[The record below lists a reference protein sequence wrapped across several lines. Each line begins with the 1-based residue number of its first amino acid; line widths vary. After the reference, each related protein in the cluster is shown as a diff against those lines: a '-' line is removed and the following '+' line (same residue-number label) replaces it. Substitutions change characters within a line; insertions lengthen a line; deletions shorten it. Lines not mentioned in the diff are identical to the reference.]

1 MLEAEVIGMR
11 LKRISGA
18 LCMLVAAVLFSGCG
32 DQGWVRVSPDGQYA
46 TIVRQP
52 PDAPADSADLEL
64 ALYHI
69 DRRQTTPIVRFS
81 LDENSPHAGWIWN
94 CQWTPDSRAICFTW
108 LHATDSPETETTLSE
123 NGENSPTETA
133 QTSNAKYS
141 LMLYEVASGRLV
153 KLPIAVDAPRWSAD
167 GKHLMGLSADEEQ
180 PSIHIYRTDTWVC
193 TQQIRIPT
201 EYYDKVVAW
210 DWAHWLRSDPPMAV
224 VHLGTVD
231 SQISGDL
238 FRVEWVVSPPARLG
252 NLYLLRGTQLIPL
265 TTTGDVQAFWVD
277 KSGVVMRWARVE
289 HGKFLAV
296 FERPLQ
302 GGAPRRLAL
311 IPNDTLPA
319 NARVDQTYYR
329 FSPDGQRL
337 AWYTDEGFYVL
348 DIATGVV
355 HTLNAYTPKVVKQ
368 GALQEMGL
376 ASPVGFDWRDGETLV
391 IQRDTG
397 QLELHSVRVVE
408 SL

>member
-1 MLEAEVIGMR
+1 MLHSEVIGMR
-11 LKRISGA
+11 LKRMSGA

-32 DQGWVRVSPDGQYA
+32 DQGWVRVSPDGQYV

-64 ALYHI
+64 ALHHI

-180 PSIHIYRTDTWVC
+180 PSIHIYRTDTWVR
-193 TQQIRIPT
+193 TQRIPIPKD
-201 EYYDKVVAW
+201 YYDKVVVW
-210 DWAHWLRSDPPMAV
+210 DWAYWVQSDPPMAV
-224 VHLGTVD
+224 VQLGA
-231 SQISGDL
+231 
-238 FRVEWVVSPPARLG
+238 VSSLRSAQWDGWIFSPQVRCG
-252 NLYLLRGTQLIPL
+252 NLYLLRGAQLVPL

-277 KSGVVMRWARVE
+277 RSGVVMRWVRVE

-311 IPNDTLPA
+311 IPNDTLSA
-319 NARVDQTYYR
+319 NARPDETYYR

-337 AWYTDEGFYVL
+337 AWYIDEGFYVL

-368 GALQEMGL
+368 GALQKMGL
-376 ASPVGFDWRDGETLV
+376 ASPFGFDWRDAETLV

-397 QLELHSVRVVE
+397 QLELHSVRV
-408 SL
+408 LNPL

>member
-11 LKRISGA
+11 LKRMSGA

-32 DQGWVRVSPDGQYA
+32 DQGWVRTSPDGQYV
-46 TIVRQP
+46 TIVRKP
-52 PDAPADSADLEL
+52 PDAPADSYDAEL

-81 LDENSPHAGWIWN
+81 LDEGSPHAGWVNN
-94 CQWTPDSRAICFTW
+94 CQWTPDSRAVCFSW
-108 LHATDSPETETTLSE
+108 LRAEAPTDTQATPSE
-123 NGENSPTETA
+123 NGDATPADTA
-133 QTSNAKYS
+133 QTSDAKYS
-141 LMLYEVASGRLV
+141 LMLYEIASGRLTE
-153 KLPIAVDAPRWSAD
+153 LPISVQSPRWSAD
-167 GKHLMGLSADEEQ
+167 GKYLMGLGGDEEQ
-180 PSIHIYRTDTWVC
+180 PSILIYRTDTWVC

-238 FRVEWVVSPPARLG
+238 LWWVLSPPARRG

-311 IPNDTLPA
+311 IPNDTLSA
-319 NARVDQTYYR
+319 NARPDETYYR

-337 AWYTDEGFYVL
+337 AWYTDEDFQVL

-368 GALQEMGL
+368 GALQKMGL
-376 ASPVGFDWRDGETLV
+376 ASPFGFDWRDAETLV

>member
-1 MLEAEVIGMR
+1 
-11 LKRISGA
+11 
-18 LCMLVAAVLFSGCG
+18 MLVAAVLFSGCG
-32 DQGWVRVSPDGQYA
+32 DQGWVRVSPDGQYV
-46 TIVRQP
+46 TIVRKP
-52 PDAPADSADLEL
+52 PDAPADSYDAEL

-81 LDENSPHAGWIWN
+81 LDEGSPHAGWVNN
-94 CQWTPDSRAICFTW
+94 CQWTPDSRAVCFSW
-108 LHATDSPETETTLSE
+108 LRAEAPTDTQATPSE
-123 NGENSPTETA
+123 NGDATPADTA
-133 QTSNAKYS
+133 QTSDSKYS
-141 LMLYEVASGRLV
+141 LMLYEVASGRLME
-153 KLPIAVDAPRWSAD
+153 LTIAVEAPRWSAD
-167 GKHLMGLSADEEQ
+167 GRYLIGIGEEDTL
-180 PSIHIYRTDTWVC
+180 HIYRTDSWVC
-193 TQQIRIPT
+193 AQRLPIP
-201 EYYDKVVAW
+201 EDYYDNAVTW
-210 DWAHWLRSDPPMAV
+210 DWAHWLQSDPPRV
-224 VHLGTVD
+224 VIHLGAAEFLDTKSWRGPQV
-231 SQISGDL
+231 
-238 FRVEWVVSPPARLG
+238 RRG

-277 KSGVVMRWARVE
+277 KSCVVMRWARVE

-368 GALQEMGL
+368 GALQKMGL
-376 ASPVGFDWRDGETLV
+376 ASPFGFDWRDAETLI
-391 IQRDTG
+391 IQRDAG
-397 QLELHSVRVVE
+397 QLELHSVRA
-408 SL
+408 L

>member
-11 LKRISGA
+11 LKRMSIA

-32 DQGWVRVSPDGQYA
+32 DQGWVRTSPDGQYV
-46 TIVRQP
+46 TIVRKP
-52 PDAPADSADLEL
+52 PDAPADSYDTEL

-81 LDENSPHAGWIWN
+81 LDEGSPHAGWVNN
-94 CQWTPDSRAICFTW
+94 CQWTPDSRAVCFSW
-108 LHATDSPETETTLSE
+108 LRAEAPTDTQATPSE
-123 NGENSPTETA
+123 NGDATPADTA
-133 QTSNAKYS
+133 QTSDSKYS
-141 LMLYEVASGRLV
+141 LMLYEIASGRLTE
-153 KLPIAVDAPRWSAD
+153 LPISVQAPRWSAD
-167 GKHLMGLSADEEQ
+167 GKYLMGLSDDEEP

-193 TQQIRIPT
+193 TQQIRIPK
-201 EYYDKVVAW
+201 EYYDKVVVW

-224 VHLGTVD
+224 VHLGDNGFTGGGLVW
-231 SQISGDL
+231 SSEE
-238 FRVEWVVSPPARLG
+238 RRG

-311 IPNDTLPA
+311 IPNNTLSA

-355 HTLNAYTPKVVKQ
+355 HTLNAYAPKVVKQ

-376 ASPVGFDWRDGETLV
+376 ASPVGFDWRDAETLV

-397 QLELHSVRVVE
+397 QLELHSVRA
-408 SL
+408 L

>member
-11 LKRISGA
+11 LKRMSGA

-32 DQGWVRVSPDGQYA
+32 DQGWVHVSPDGQYV

-81 LDENSPHAGWIWN
+81 LDEGSPHAGWVNN
-94 CQWTPDSRAICFTW
+94 CQWTPDSRAVCFSW
-108 LHATDSPETETTLSE
+108 LRAEAPTDTQATPSE
-123 NGENSPTETA
+123 NGDATPADTA
-133 QTSNAKYS
+133 QTSDAKYS
-141 LMLYEVASGRLV
+141 LMLYEVASGRLTE
-153 KLPIAVDAPRWSAD
+153 LPISVQSPRWSAD
-167 GKHLMGLSADEEQ
+167 GKYLMGLGGDEEQ
-180 PSIHIYRTDTWVC
+180 PSILIYRTDTWVC
-193 TQQIRIPT
+193 TQQIRIPK

-238 FRVEWVVSPPARLG
+238 LWWVVSPPARLG

-277 KSGVVMRWARVE
+277 RSGVVTRWVRVE

-311 IPNDTLPA
+311 IPNETLPA
-319 NARVDQTYYR
+319 NAEHNETYYR

-368 GALQEMGL
+368 GALQKMGL
-376 ASPVGFDWRDGETLV
+376 ASLLGFDWRDAETLV

-397 QLELHSVRVVE
+397 QLELYSVRV
-408 SL
+408 LNPL

>member
-1 MLEAEVIGMR
+1 MR
-11 LKRISGA
+11 VKRMSVV

-52 PDAPADSADLEL
+52 PDAPADSADPEL

-69 DRRQTTPIVRFS
+69 DRRETTPIVRF
-81 LDENSPHAGWIWN
+81 LDKNSPYAGWVYN
-94 CQWTPDSRAICFTW
+94 CQWTPDSRAVCFTR
-108 LHATDSPETETTLSE
+108 LHPEESPEAEATPSE
-123 NGENSPTETA
+123 NGENSPAETA
-133 QTSNAKYS
+133 QTSNPKYS
-141 LMLYEVASGRLV
+141 LVLYEVASGRLME
-153 KLPIAVDAPRWSAD
+153 LPIAVEAPRWSAD
-167 GKHLMGLSADEEQ
+167 GKYLMGLGGDEEQ
-180 PSIHIYRTDTWVC
+180 PSILIYRTDTWVC

-238 FRVEWVVSPPARLG
+238 LWWVLSPPARLG

-277 KSGVVMRWARVE
+277 KSGVVMRWARVK

-368 GALQEMGL
+368 GALQKMGL
-376 ASPVGFDWRDGETLV
+376 ASPFGFDWRDAETLI
-391 IQRDTG
+391 IQRDG
-397 QLELHSVRVVE
+397 QLELHTVGR
-408 SL
+408 LLR

>member
-1 MLEAEVIGMR
+1 VCFTRLHPEESPEAE
-11 LKRISGA
+11 
-18 LCMLVAAVLFSGCG
+18 
-32 DQGWVRVSPDGQYA
+32 A
-46 TIVRQP
+46 TP
-52 PDAPADSADLEL
+52 
-64 ALYHI
+64 
-69 DRRQTTPIVRFS
+69 
-81 LDENSPHAGWIWN
+81 
-94 CQWTPDSRAICFTW
+94 
-108 LHATDSPETETTLSE
+108 SE
-123 NGENSPTETA
+123 NGENSPAETA
-133 QTSNAKYS
+133 QTSNPKYS
-141 LMLYEVASGRLV
+141 LVLYEVASGRLME
-153 KLPIAVDAPRWSAD
+153 LPIAVEAPRWSAD
-167 GKHLMGLSADEEQ
+167 GKSLMGLGGDEEQ
-180 PSIHIYRTDTWVC
+180 PSILIYRTDTWVC

-238 FRVEWVVSPPARLG
+238 LWWVLSPPARLG

-277 KSGVVMRWARVE
+277 KSGVVMRWARVK

-368 GALQEMGL
+368 GALQKMGL
-376 ASPVGFDWRDGETLV
+376 ASPFGFDWRDAETLV
-391 IQRDTG
+391 IQRG
-397 QLELHSVRVVE
+397 EQLELHTVGR
-408 SL
+408 LLR

>member
-11 LKRISGA
+11 LKRMSGA

-32 DQGWVRVSPDGQYA
+32 DQGWVRVSPDGQYV

-69 DRRQTTPIVRFS
+69 DRRETTPIVRF
-81 LDENSPHAGWIWN
+81 LDKNSPYAGWVYN
-94 CQWTPDSRAICFTW
+94 CQWTPDSRAVCFTR
-108 LHATDSPETETTLSE
+108 LHPEESPEAEATPSE
-123 NGENSPTETA
+123 NGENSTAETA
-133 QTSNAKYS
+133 QTSNPKYS
-141 LMLYEVASGRLV
+141 LVLYEVASGRLME
-153 KLPIAVDAPRWSAD
+153 LPIAVEAPRWSAD
-167 GKHLMGLSADEEQ
+167 GRYLIGIGEEDTL
-180 PSIHIYRTDTWVC
+180 HIYRTDSWVC
-193 TQQIRIPT
+193 AQQLPIPKD
-201 EYYDKVVAW
+201 YYDDAVIW
-210 DWAHWLRSDPPMAV
+210 DWAHWLQSDPPRV
-224 VHLGTVD
+224 VIHLGAAESLDTKSWWGPQV
-231 SQISGDL
+231 
-238 FRVEWVVSPPARLG
+238 RRG
-252 NLYLLRGTQLIPL
+252 NLYLLRGAQLIPL

-277 KSGVVMRWARVE
+277 KSGVVVRWARVE
-289 HGKFLAV
+289 HEKFLAV

-311 IPNDTLPA
+311 IPNETLSA

-368 GALQEMGL
+368 GALQKMGL
-376 ASPVGFDWRDGETLV
+376 ASLFGFDWRDAETLV

-397 QLELHSVRVVE
+397 QLELHSVRV
-408 SL
+408 LNPL

>member
-1 MLEAEVIGMR
+1 MR
-11 LKRISGA
+11 LKRMSGA

-32 DQGWVRVSPDGQYA
+32 DQGWVRVSPDGQYV

-64 ALYHI
+64 ALHHI

-81 LDENSPHAGWIWN
+81 LDENSPHAGWVYN
-94 CQWTPDSRAICFTW
+94 CQWTPDSRAVCFTW
-108 LHATDSPETETTLSE
+108 IQAKGSPETETTPSE
-123 NGENSPTETA
+123 SGDATPAETD
-133 QTSNAKYS
+133 QTSDSKLG
-141 LMLYEVASGRLV
+141 LMLYEIATGRLTE
-153 KLPIAVDAPRWSAD
+153 LPIAVQAPRWSAD
-167 GKHLMGLSADEEQ
+167 GKYLMGLSDDEEP

-193 TQQIRIPT
+193 TQQIRIPR
-201 EYYDKVVAW
+201 EYYDKVVVW
-210 DWAHWLRSDPPMAV
+210 DWAHWVRSEPPRVVICLGATPSSVNMRGSSLEIDPAK
-224 VHLGTVD
+224 
-231 SQISGDL
+231 
-238 FRVEWVVSPPARLG
+238 RCG
-252 NLYLLRGTQLIPL
+252 NLYLLQGDQLIPL
-265 TTTGDVQAFWVD
+265 TTSGDVQAFWVD

-289 HGKFLAV
+289 HEKFLAV

-311 IPNDTLPA
+311 IPNETLPA

-355 HTLNAYTPKVVKQ
+355 HTLNAYAPKVVKQ
-368 GALQEMGL
+368 GALQKMGL
-376 ASPVGFDWRDGETLV
+376 ASPVGFDWRDAETLV

-397 QLELHSVRVVE
+397 QLELHSVRVLE
-408 SL
+408 P

>member
-11 LKRISGA
+11 LKRMSGA

-32 DQGWVRVSPDGQYA
+32 DQGWVRVSPDGQYV
-46 TIVRQP
+46 TIVRKP

-69 DRRQTTPIVRFS
+69 DHRETTPIVRF
-81 LDENSPHAGWIWN
+81 LDKNSPYAGWVYN
-94 CQWTPDSRAICFTW
+94 CQWTPDSRAVCFTR
-108 LHATDSPETETTLSE
+108 LHPEESPEAEATPSE
-123 NGENSPTETA
+123 NGENSPAETA
-133 QTSNAKYS
+133 QTSNPKYS
-141 LMLYEVASGRLV
+141 LVLYEVASGRLME
-153 KLPIAVDAPRWSAD
+153 LPIAVEAPRWSAD
-167 GKHLMGLSADEEQ
+167 GKYLMGLGGDEEQ
-180 PSIHIYRTDTWVC
+180 PSILIYRTDTWVC

-224 VHLGTVD
+224 VHLGDNGFTGGGLVW
-231 SQISGDL
+231 SSEE
-238 FRVEWVVSPPARLG
+238 RRG

-289 HGKFLAV
+289 HEKFLAV

-311 IPNDTLPA
+311 IPNETLPA

-355 HTLNAYTPKVVKQ
+355 HMLNAYTPKVVKQ
-368 GALQEMGL
+368 GALQKMGL
-376 ASPVGFDWRDGETLV
+376 ASPFGFDWRDAETLV
-391 IQRDTG
+391 IQRDAG
-397 QLELHSVRVVE
+397 QLELHSVRA
-408 SL
+408 L

>member
-1 MLEAEVIGMR
+1 MLESEVIGMR
-11 LKRISGA
+11 LKRMSGA

-32 DQGWVRVSPDGQYA
+32 DQGWVRVSPDGQYV

-52 PDAPADSADLEL
+52 PDAPADSYDAEL

-81 LDENSPHAGWIWN
+81 LDEGSPHAGWVNN

-108 LHATDSPETETTLSE
+108 LHATDSPETETTPSE
-123 NGENSPTETA
+123 NGDATPADTA
-133 QTSNAKYS
+133 QTSDSKYS
-141 LMLYEVASGRLV
+141 LMLYEIASGRLTE
-153 KLPIAVDAPRWSAD
+153 LPISVQSPRWSAD
-167 GKHLMGLSADEEQ
+167 GKYLMGLSDDEEP

-193 TQQIRIPT
+193 TQQIRIPK

-210 DWAHWLRSDPPMAV
+210 DWAHWVRSEPPRVVICLGATPSSVNMRGSSLEIDPAK
-224 VHLGTVD
+224 
-231 SQISGDL
+231 
-238 FRVEWVVSPPARLG
+238 RCG
-252 NLYLLRGTQLIPL
+252 NLYLLQGDQLIPL

-277 KSGVVMRWARVE
+277 RSGVVMRWARVE
-289 HGKFLAV
+289 HEKFLAV

-319 NARVDQTYYR
+319 NARVEQTYYR

-348 DIATGVV
+348 DIATGVI

-368 GALQEMGL
+368 GALQQMGL
-376 ASPVGFDWRDGETLV
+376 ASPFGFDWRDAETLV

-397 QLELHSVRVVE
+397 QLELHSVRVLE
-408 SL
+408 P

>member
-1 MLEAEVIGMR
+1 MR
-11 LKRISGA
+11 VKRMSVV

-32 DQGWVRVSPDGQYA
+32 DQGWVRVSPDGQYV
-46 TIVRQP
+46 TVVRQP
-52 PDAPADSADLEL
+52 PDAPADSADPEL

-69 DRRQTTPIVRFS
+69 DRRETTPIVRF
-81 LDENSPHAGWIWN
+81 LDKNSPYAGWVYN
-94 CQWTPDSRAICFTW
+94 CQWTPDSRAVCFTR
-108 LHATDSPETETTLSE
+108 LHPEESPEAEATPSE
-123 NGENSPTETA
+123 NGDATPADAA
-133 QTSNAKYS
+133 QTSDAKYS
-141 LMLYEVASGRLV
+141 LMLYEVASGRLTE
-153 KLPIAVDAPRWSAD
+153 LPISVQAPRWSAD
-167 GKHLMGLSADEEQ
+167 GKSLMGLGGDEEQ
-180 PSIHIYRTDTWVC
+180 PSILIYRTDTWVC

-238 FRVEWVVSPPARLG
+238 LWWVLSPPARLG

-277 KSGVVMRWARVE
+277 KSGVVMRWARVK

-368 GALQEMGL
+368 GALQKMGL
-376 ASPVGFDWRDGETLV
+376 ASPFGFDWRDAETLV
-391 IQRDTG
+391 IQRG
-397 QLELHSVRVVE
+397 EQLELHTVGR
-408 SL
+408 LLR

>member
-11 LKRISGA
+11 LKRMSIA

-32 DQGWVRVSPDGQYA
+32 DQGWVRVSPDGQYV
-46 TIVRQP
+46 TIVRKP
-52 PDAPADSADLEL
+52 TDAPADSADLEL

-69 DRRQTTPIVRFS
+69 DRRETTPIVRFS
-81 LDENSPHAGWIWN
+81 LDENSPHAGWVNN
-94 CQWTPDSRAICFTW
+94 CQWTPDSRAVCFSW
-108 LHATDSPETETTLSE
+108 LRAEAPTDTQATPSE
-123 NGENSPTETA
+123 NGDATPADTA
-133 QTSNAKYS
+133 QTSDSKYS
-141 LMLYEVASGRLV
+141 LMLYEVASGRLTE
-153 KLPIAVDAPRWSAD
+153 LPISVHAPRWSAD
-167 GKHLMGLSADEEQ
+167 GKYLMGLGGDEEQ
-180 PSIHIYRTDTWVC
+180 PSILIYRTDTWVC
-193 TQQIRIPT
+193 TQQIRIPK

-238 FRVEWVVSPPARLG
+238 LWWVVSPPARLG

-277 KSGVVMRWARVE
+277 RSGVVTRWVRVE

-311 IPNDTLPA
+311 IPNNTLSA

-355 HTLNAYTPKVVKQ
+355 HTLNAYAPKVVKQ
-368 GALQEMGL
+368 GALQKMGL
-376 ASPVGFDWRDGETLV
+376 ASPVGFDWRDAETLV
-391 IQRDTG
+391 IQRDAG
-397 QLELHSVRVVE
+397 QLELHSVRA
-408 SL
+408 L

>member
-1 MLEAEVIGMR
+1 MR
-11 LKRISGA
+11 LKRMSGA

-32 DQGWVRVSPDGQYA
+32 DQGWVRTSPDGQYV
-46 TIVRQP
+46 TIVRTP
-52 PDAPADSADLEL
+52 PDAPANSATLEL

-69 DRRQTTPIVRFS
+69 DRRQTTPIVRFF
-81 LDENSPHAGWIWN
+81 DEESPHTGLVYN
-94 CQWTPDSRAICFTW
+94 CQWTPDSRAVCFSW
-108 LHATDSPETETTLSE
+108 LRAEEPANAEATPSE
-123 NGENSPTETA
+123 NGDATPADTA
-133 QTSNAKYS
+133 QSSDSKYS
-141 LMLYEVASGRLV
+141 LMLYEVASGRLTE
-153 KLPIAVDAPRWSAD
+153 LPISLQAPRWSAD
-167 GKHLMGLSADEEQ
+167 GKSLMGLGGDEEH
-180 PSIHIYRTDTWVC
+180 PSILTYRTDTWVC
-193 TQQIRIPT
+193 TQQIRIPK

-231 SQISGDL
+231 SRISGDL
-238 FRVEWVVSPPARLG
+238 LEWVLSPPARLG

-289 HGKFLAV
+289 HGEFLAV

-355 HTLNAYTPKVVKQ
+355 HTLNAHTPKVVKQ
-368 GALQEMGL
+368 SALQRMGL
-376 ASPVGFDWRDGETLV
+376 ESLAGFDWRDAETLV
-391 IQRDTG
+391 IQRYTG
-397 QLELHSVRVVE
+397 HLELHSMRVLE
-408 SL
+408 PL

>member
-1 MLEAEVIGMR
+1 MR
-11 LKRISGA
+11 VKRMSVV

-32 DQGWVRVSPDGQYA
+32 DQGWVRVSPDGQYV
-46 TIVRQP
+46 TVVRQP
-52 PDAPADSADLEL
+52 PDAPADSADPEL

-69 DRRQTTPIVRFS
+69 DRRETTPIVRF
-81 LDENSPHAGWIWN
+81 LDKNSPYAGWVYN
-94 CQWTPDSRAICFTW
+94 CQWTPDSRAVCFTR
-108 LHATDSPETETTLSE
+108 LHPEESPEAEATPSE
-123 NGENSPTETA
+123 NGENSPAETA
-133 QTSNAKYS
+133 QTSNPKYS
-141 LMLYEVASGRLV
+141 LVLYEVASGRLME
-153 KLPIAVDAPRWSAD
+153 LPIAVEAPRWSAD
-167 GKHLMGLSADEEQ
+167 GKSLMGLGGDEEQ
-180 PSIHIYRTDTWVC
+180 PSILIYRTDTWVC

-238 FRVEWVVSPPARLG
+238 LWWVLSPPARLG

-277 KSGVVMRWARVE
+277 KSGVVMRWARVK

-368 GALQEMGL
+368 GALQKMGL
-376 ASPVGFDWRDGETLV
+376 ASPFGFDWRDAETLV
-391 IQRDTG
+391 IQRG
-397 QLELHSVRVVE
+397 EQLELHTVGR
-408 SL
+408 LLR

>member
-11 LKRISGA
+11 LKRMSGA

-32 DQGWVRVSPDGQYA
+32 DQGWVRVSPDGQYV
-46 TIVRQP
+46 TIVRKP

-64 ALYHI
+64 ALHHI

-81 LDENSPHAGWIWN
+81 LDENSPHAGWVYN
-94 CQWTPDSRAICFTW
+94 CQWTPDSRAVCFTW
-108 LHATDSPETETTLSE
+108 IQAKGSPETETTPSE
-123 NGENSPTETA
+123 SGDATPADTA
-133 QTSNAKYS
+133 QTSDSKYS
-141 LMLYEVASGRLV
+141 LMLYEIASGRLTE
-153 KLPIAVDAPRWSAD
+153 LPIAVQSPRWSAD
-167 GKHLMGLSADEEQ
+167 GKYLMGLSDDDEP

-193 TQQIRIPT
+193 TQQIRIPR
-201 EYYDKVVAW
+201 EYYDKVVVW
-210 DWAHWLRSDPPMAV
+210 DWAHWVRSEPPRVVICLGATPSSVNMRGSSLEIDPAK
-224 VHLGTVD
+224 
-231 SQISGDL
+231 
-238 FRVEWVVSPPARLG
+238 RCG
-252 NLYLLRGTQLIPL
+252 NLYLLQGDQLIPL
-265 TTTGDVQAFWVD
+265 TTSSDVQAFWVD
-277 KSGVVMRWARVE
+277 KSGVVVRWARVE
-289 HGKFLAV
+289 HEKFLAV

-311 IPNDTLPA
+311 IPNETLSA

-376 ASPVGFDWRDGETLV
+376 ASPVGFDWRDAETLV

-397 QLELHSVRVVE
+397 QLELHSVRA
-408 SL
+408 L

>member
-1 MLEAEVIGMR
+1 MR
-11 LKRISGA
+11 VKRMSVV

-32 DQGWVRVSPDGQYA
+32 DQGWVRVSPDGQYV
-46 TIVRQP
+46 TVVRQP
-52 PDAPADSADLEL
+52 PDAPADSADPEL

-69 DRRQTTPIVRFS
+69 DRRETTPIVRF
-81 LDENSPHAGWIWN
+81 LDKNSPYAGWVYN
-94 CQWTPDSRAICFTW
+94 CQWTPDSRAVCFTR
-108 LHATDSPETETTLSE
+108 LHPEESPEAEATPSE
-123 NGENSPTETA
+123 NGENSPADAA
-133 QTSNAKYS
+133 QTSDAKYS
-141 LMLYEVASGRLV
+141 LMLYEVASGRLTE
-153 KLPIAVDAPRWSAD
+153 LPISVQAPRWSAD
-167 GKHLMGLSADEEQ
+167 GKSLMGLGGDEEQ
-180 PSIHIYRTDTWVC
+180 PSILIYRTDTWVC

-238 FRVEWVVSPPARLG
+238 LWWVLSPPARLG

-277 KSGVVMRWARVE
+277 KSGVVMRWARVK

-368 GALQEMGL
+368 GALQKMGL
-376 ASPVGFDWRDGETLV
+376 ASPFGFDWRDAETLI
-391 IQRDTG
+391 IQRDG
-397 QLELHSVRVVE
+397 QLELHTVRR
-408 SL
+408 LLR

>member
-11 LKRISGA
+11 LKRMSGA

-32 DQGWVRVSPDGQYA
+32 DQGWVRTSPDGQYV

-52 PDAPADSADLEL
+52 PDAPADSYDAEL

-81 LDENSPHAGWIWN
+81 LDEGSPHAGWVNN
-94 CQWTPDSRAICFTW
+94 CQWTPDSRAVCFSW
-108 LHATDSPETETTLSE
+108 LHVEPANAEATPSE
-123 NGENSPTETA
+123 NGETDPAETA
-133 QTSNAKYS
+133 QTSDSKYS
-141 LMLYEVASGRLV
+141 LMLYEIASGRLTE
-153 KLPIAVDAPRWSAD
+153 LPISVQAPRWSAD
-167 GKHLMGLSADEEQ
+167 GKYLMGLSDDDEP

-193 TQQIRIPT
+193 TQQIRIPR

-224 VHLGTVD
+224 VHLGAVD
-231 SQISGDL
+231 SRVSGDL
-238 FRVEWVVSPPARLG
+238 FRAEWVVSPPARLG

-265 TTTGDVQAFWVD
+265 TTSSDVQAFWVD

-289 HGKFLAV
+289 HEKFLAV

-311 IPNDTLPA
+311 IPNDTLSA
-319 NARVDQTYYR
+319 NARPDQTYYR

-337 AWYTDEGFYVL
+337 AWYTDEGFHVL

-355 HTLNAYTPKVVKQ
+355 HTLNAHAPKVVKQ
-368 GALQEMGL
+368 GALQKMGL
-376 ASPVGFDWRDGETLV
+376 ASPFGFDWRDAETLV

>member
-1 MLEAEVIGMR
+1 MR
-11 LKRISGA
+11 VKRMSVV

-32 DQGWVRVSPDGQYA
+32 DQGWVRVSPDGQYV
-46 TIVRQP
+46 TVVRQP
-52 PDAPADSADLEL
+52 PDAPADSADPEL

-69 DRRQTTPIVRFS
+69 DRRETTPIVRF
-81 LDENSPHAGWIWN
+81 LDKNSPYAGWVYN
-94 CQWTPDSRAICFTW
+94 CQWTPDSRAVCFTR
-108 LHATDSPETETTLSE
+108 LHPEESPEAEATPSE
-123 NGENSPTETA
+123 NGDATPADAA
-133 QTSNAKYS
+133 QTSDAKYS
-141 LMLYEVASGRLV
+141 LMLYEVASGRLTE
-153 KLPIAVDAPRWSAD
+153 LPISVQAPRWSAD
-167 GKHLMGLSADEEQ
+167 GKSLMGLGGDEEQ
-180 PSIHIYRTDTWVC
+180 PSILIYRTDTWVC

-238 FRVEWVVSPPARLG
+238 LWWVLSPPARLG

-277 KSGVVMRWARVE
+277 KSGVVMRWARVK

-348 DIATGVV
+348 DIATGIV
-355 HTLNAYTPKVVKQ
+355 HTLNAYIPKTVKQ
-368 GALQEMGL
+368 GALLEMSL
-376 ASPVGFDWRDGETLV
+376 ASEEGFDWRDAETLV
-391 IQRDTG
+391 IQRG
-397 QLELHSVRVVE
+397 GHLELHTVGRP
-408 SL
+408 LQ

>member
-1 MLEAEVIGMR
+1 MLESEVIGMR
-11 LKRISGA
+11 LKRMSGA

-32 DQGWVRVSPDGQYA
+32 DQGWVRVSPDGQYV

-52 PDAPADSADLEL
+52 PDAPADSEDTEL

-69 DRRQTTPIVRFS
+69 DRRETTPIVRF
-81 LDENSPHAGWIWN
+81 LDKNSPYAGWVYN
-94 CQWTPDSRAICFTW
+94 CQWTPDSRAVCFTR
-108 LHATDSPETETTLSE
+108 LHPEESPEAEATPSE
-123 NGENSPTETA
+123 NGDATPADTA
-133 QTSNAKYS
+133 QTSDAKYS
-141 LMLYEVASGRLV
+141 LMLYEVASGRLTE
-153 KLPIAVDAPRWSAD
+153 LPISVHAPRWSAD
-167 GKHLMGLSADEEQ
+167 GKSLMGLGGDEEQ
-180 PSIHIYRTDTWVC
+180 PSILIYRTDTWVC
-193 TQQIRIPT
+193 TQQIRIPR

-210 DWAHWLRSDPPMAV
+210 DWAHWLQSDPPRV
-224 VHLGTVD
+224 VIHLGAAEFLDTKSWWGPQV
-231 SQISGDL
+231 
-238 FRVEWVVSPPARLG
+238 RRG
-252 NLYLLRGTQLIPL
+252 NLYLLRGAQLIPL

-289 HGKFLAV
+289 HEKFLAV

-311 IPNDTLPA
+311 IPNETLPA

-368 GALQEMGL
+368 GALQKMGL
-376 ASPVGFDWRDGETLV
+376 ASPVGFDWRDAETLV

-397 QLELHSVRVVE
+397 QLELHSVRV
-408 SL
+408 LNPL

>member
-1 MLEAEVIGMR
+1 MR
-11 LKRISGA
+11 VKRMSVV

-32 DQGWVRVSPDGQYA
+32 DQGWVRVSPDGQYV
-46 TIVRQP
+46 TVVRQP
-52 PDAPADSADLEL
+52 PDAPADSADPEL

-69 DRRQTTPIVRFS
+69 DRRETTPIVRF
-81 LDENSPHAGWIWN
+81 LDKNSPYAGWVYN
-94 CQWTPDSRAICFTW
+94 CQWTPDSRAVCFTR
-108 LHATDSPETETTLSE
+108 LHPEESPEAEATPSE
-123 NGENSPTETA
+123 NGENSPAETA
-133 QTSNAKYS
+133 QTSNPKYS
-141 LMLYEVASGRLV
+141 LVLYEVASGRLME
-153 KLPIAVDAPRWSAD
+153 LPIAVEAPRWSAD
-167 GKHLMGLSADEEQ
+167 GKSLMGLGGDEEQ
-180 PSIHIYRTDTWVC
+180 PSILIYRTDTWVC

-238 FRVEWVVSPPARLG
+238 LWWVLSPPARLG

-277 KSGVVMRWARVE
+277 KSGVVMRWARVK

-368 GALQEMGL
+368 GALQKMGL
-376 ASPVGFDWRDGETLV
+376 ASPFGFDWRDAETLV
-391 IQRDTG
+391 IQRDGAT
-397 QLELHSVRVVE
+397 
-408 SL
+408 

>member
-1 MLEAEVIGMR
+1 
-11 LKRISGA
+11 
-18 LCMLVAAVLFSGCG
+18 MLVAAVLFSGCG

-52 PDAPADSADLEL
+52 PDAPADSATLEL

-81 LDENSPHAGWIWN
+81 LDEESPHTGLVYN
-94 CQWTPDSRAICFTW
+94 CQWTPDSRAVCFSW
-108 LHATDSPETETTLSE
+108 LRAEEPANAEATPSE
-123 NGENSPTETA
+123 NGDATPADTA
-133 QTSNAKYS
+133 QTSDSKYS
-141 LMLYEVASGRLV
+141 LMLYEVASGRLTE
-153 KLPIAVDAPRWSAD
+153 LPISVQAPRWSAD
-167 GKHLMGLSADEEQ
+167 GKYLMGLSNDDEQ

-193 TQQIRIPT
+193 TQQIRIPK
-201 EYYDKVVAW
+201 EYYDKVVVW
-210 DWAHWLRSDPPMAV
+210 DWAHWVRSEPPRVVICLGATPSSVNIRGSSLEIDPAE
-224 VHLGTVD
+224 
-231 SQISGDL
+231 
-238 FRVEWVVSPPARLG
+238 RWG
-252 NLYLLRGTQLIPL
+252 NLYLLQGDQLIPL
-265 TTTGDVQAFWVD
+265 TTSGDVQAFWVD

-289 HGKFLAV
+289 HEKFLAV

-311 IPNDTLPA
+311 IPNDTLSA
-319 NARVDQTYYR
+319 NARPDQTYYR

-355 HTLNAYTPKVVKQ
+355 HTLNAYAPKVVKQ
-368 GALQEMGL
+368 GALQKMGL
-376 ASPVGFDWRDGETLV
+376 ASPFGFDWRDAETLI

-397 QLELHSVRVVE
+397 QLELHSVRV
-408 SL
+408 LNPL

>member
-11 LKRISGA
+11 LKRMSIA

-32 DQGWVRVSPDGQYA
+32 DQGWVRVSPDGQYV

-64 ALYHI
+64 ALHHI

-81 LDENSPHAGWIWN
+81 LDEGSPHAGWVNN
-94 CQWTPDSRAICFTW
+94 CQWTPDSRAVCFSW
-108 LHATDSPETETTLSE
+108 LHPEESPEAEATPSE
-123 NGENSPTETA
+123 NGDATPAETD
-133 QTSNAKYS
+133 QTSNSKLG
-141 LMLYEVASGRLV
+141 LMLYEIATGRLTE
-153 KLPIAVDAPRWSAD
+153 LPISVQAPRWSAD
-167 GKHLMGLSADEEQ
+167 GKYLMGLSNDEEP
-180 PSIHIYRTDTWVC
+180 PSLHIYRTDTWVC
-193 TQQIRIPT
+193 TQQVRIPR
-201 EYYDKVVAW
+201 EYYDKVVVW
-210 DWAHWLRSDPPMAV
+210 DWAHWVRSEPPRVVICLGATPSSVNVRGSSLEIDPAK
-224 VHLGTVD
+224 
-231 SQISGDL
+231 
-238 FRVEWVVSPPARLG
+238 RCG
-252 NLYLLRGTQLIPL
+252 NLYLLQGDQLIPL
-265 TTTGDVQAFWVD
+265 TTSGDVQAFWVD

-289 HGKFLAV
+289 HEKFLAV

-311 IPNDTLPA
+311 IPNETLPA

-355 HTLNAYTPKVVKQ
+355 HTLNAYAPKVVKQ
-368 GALQEMGL
+368 GALQKMGL
-376 ASPVGFDWRDGETLV
+376 ASPFGFDWRDAETLV

-397 QLELHSVRVVE
+397 QLELHSVRV
-408 SL
+408 LNLL

>member
-11 LKRISGA
+11 LKRMSGA

-32 DQGWVRVSPDGQYA
+32 DQGWVRTSPDGQYV

-52 PDAPADSADLEL
+52 PDAPADSEDTEL

-69 DRRQTTPIVRFS
+69 DRRQTTPIVRF
-81 LDENSPHAGWIWN
+81 LDKNSPYAGWVYN
-94 CQWTPDSRAICFTW
+94 CQWTPDSRAVCFTR
-108 LHATDSPETETTLSE
+108 LHPEESPEAEATPSE
-123 NGENSPTETA
+123 NGENSPAETA
-133 QTSNAKYS
+133 QTSNPKYS
-141 LMLYEVASGRLV
+141 LVLYEVASGRLME
-153 KLPIAVDAPRWSAD
+153 LPIAVEAPRWSAD
-167 GKHLMGLSADEEQ
+167 GRYLIGIGEEDTL
-180 PSIHIYRTDTWVC
+180 HIYRTDSWVC
-193 TQQIRIPT
+193 AQQLPIPKD
-201 EYYDKVVAW
+201 YYDDAVIW
-210 DWAHWLRSDPPMAV
+210 DWAHWLQSDPPMAV

-238 FRVEWVVSPPARLG
+238 LWWVLSPPARLG

-319 NARVDQTYYR
+319 NARADQTYYR

-368 GALQEMGL
+368 GALQKMGL
-376 ASPVGFDWRDGETLV
+376 ASPFGFDWRDAETLV

-397 QLELHSVRVVE
+397 QLELHSVRVLE
-408 SL
+408 PL

>member
-1 MLEAEVIGMR
+1 
-11 LKRISGA
+11 
-18 LCMLVAAVLFSGCG
+18 MLVAAVLFSGCG
-32 DQGWVRVSPDGQYA
+32 DQGWVRVSPDGQYV

-64 ALYHI
+64 ALHHI

-81 LDENSPHAGWIWN
+81 LDENSPHAGWVNN
-94 CQWTPDSRAICFTW
+94 CQWTPDSRAVCFSW
-108 LHATDSPETETTLSE
+108 LHVEPANAEATPSE
-123 NGENSPTETA
+123 NGDATPADTA
-133 QTSNAKYS
+133 QTSDSKHS
-141 LMLYEVASGRLV
+141 LMLYEIASGRLTE
-153 KLPIAVDAPRWSAD
+153 LPISVQAPRWSAD
-167 GKHLMGLSADEEQ
+167 GKYLMGLSDDEEP

-193 TQQIRIPT
+193 TQQIRIPR
-201 EYYDKVVAW
+201 ECYDKVVVW
-210 DWAHWLRSDPPMAV
+210 DWAHWVRSEPPRVVICLGATPSSVNMRGSSLEIDPAK
-224 VHLGTVD
+224 
-231 SQISGDL
+231 
-238 FRVEWVVSPPARLG
+238 RCG
-252 NLYLLRGTQLIPL
+252 NLYLLQGDQLIPL
-265 TTTGDVQAFWVD
+265 TTSGDVQAFWVD

-289 HGKFLAV
+289 HEKFLAV

-302 GGAPRRLAL
+302 GGASRRLAL
-311 IPNDTLPA
+311 IPNETLSA

-368 GALQEMGL
+368 GALREVGL
-376 ASPVGFDWRDGETLV
+376 ASPFGFDWRDAETLV

-397 QLELHSVRVVE
+397 QLELHSVRVLE
-408 SL
+408 P

>member
-1 MLEAEVIGMR
+1 V
-11 LKRISGA
+11 
-18 LCMLVAAVLFSGCG
+18 
-32 DQGWVRVSPDGQYA
+32 
-46 TIVRQP
+46 TIVRKP

-69 DRRQTTPIVRFS
+69 DRRETTPIVRFS
-81 LDENSPHAGWIWN
+81 LDENSPHAGWVNN
-94 CQWTPDSRAICFTW
+94 CQWTPDSRAVCFSW
-108 LHATDSPETETTLSE
+108 LRAEAPTDTQATPSE
-123 NGENSPTETA
+123 NGDATPADTA
-133 QTSNAKYS
+133 QTSDSKYS
-141 LMLYEVASGRLV
+141 LMLYEVASGRLTE
-153 KLPIAVDAPRWSAD
+153 LPISVHAPRWSAD
-167 GKHLMGLSADEEQ
+167 GKYLMGLGGDEEQ
-180 PSIHIYRTDTWVC
+180 PSILIYRTDTWVC
-193 TQQIRIPT
+193 TQQIRIPK

-210 DWAHWLRSDPPMAV
+210 DWAHWLRSDSPMAV

-238 FRVEWVVSPPARLG
+238 LWWVVSPPARLG

-265 TTTGDVQAFWVD
+265 TTTGDVQTFWVD

-289 HGKFLAV
+289 HEKFLAV

-311 IPNDTLPA
+311 IPNNTLSA

-355 HTLNAYTPKVVKQ
+355 HTLNAHAPKTVKQ
-368 GALQEMGL
+368 GALQEMRL
-376 ASPVGFDWRDGETLV
+376 ASPVGFDWRDAETLV

-397 QLELHSVRVVE
+397 QLELHSVRA
-408 SL
+408 L

>member
-1 MLEAEVIGMR
+1 MLESEVIGMR

-32 DQGWVRVSPDGQYA
+32 DQGWVRTSPDGQYV

-52 PDAPADSADLEL
+52 PDAPADSYDAEL

-81 LDENSPHAGWIWN
+81 LDENSPHAGWVYN
-94 CQWTPDSRAICFTW
+94 CQWTPDSRAVCFSW
-108 LHATDSPETETTLSE
+108 LRAEAPTDTQATPSE
-123 NGENSPTETA
+123 NGDATPADTA
-133 QTSNAKYS
+133 QTSDAKYS
-141 LMLYEVASGRLV
+141 LMLYEVASGRLTE
-153 KLPIAVDAPRWSAD
+153 LPISVHAPRWSAD
-167 GKHLMGLSADEEQ
+167 GKSLMGLGGDEEQ
-180 PSIHIYRTDTWVC
+180 PSILIYRTDTWVC
-193 TQQIRIPT
+193 TQQIRIPKD
-201 EYYDKVVAW
+201 YYDKVVVW
-210 DWAHWLRSDPPMAV
+210 DWAYWVQSDPPAAV
-224 VHLGTVD
+224 VQLGA
-231 SQISGDL
+231 
-238 FRVEWVVSPPARLG
+238 VSSLRSAQWDGWIFSPQVRCG
-252 NLYLLRGTQLIPL
+252 NLYLLRGAQLVPL

-289 HGKFLAV
+289 HGEFLAV

-311 IPNDTLPA
+311 IPNDTLSA
-319 NARVDQTYYR
+319 NARPDQTYYR

-355 HTLNAYTPKVVKQ
+355 HTLNAHAPKTVKQ
-368 GALQEMGL
+368 GALQEMRL
-376 ASPVGFDWRDGETLV
+376 ASPVGFDWRDAETLI

-397 QLELHSVRVVE
+397 QLELHSVRVLNPV
-408 SL
+408 

>member
-1 MLEAEVIGMR
+1 MR
-11 LKRISGA
+11 LKRMSGA

-64 ALYHI
+64 ALHHI

-81 LDENSPHAGWIWN
+81 LDENSPHAGWVNN
-94 CQWTPDSRAICFTW
+94 CQWTPDSRAVCFSW
-108 LHATDSPETETTLSE
+108 LHVEPANAEATPSE
-123 NGENSPTETA
+123 NGDATPADTA
-133 QTSNAKYS
+133 QTSNSEHS
-141 LMLYEVASGRLV
+141 LMLYEIASGRLTE
-153 KLPIAVDAPRWSAD
+153 LPISVHAPRWSAD
-167 GKHLMGLSADEEQ
+167 GKYLMGLSDDEEP
-180 PSIHIYRTDTWVC
+180 PSLHIYRTDTWVC
-193 TQQIRIPT
+193 TQQIRIPR
-201 EYYDKVVAW
+201 EYYDKVVVW
-210 DWAHWLRSDPPMAV
+210 DWAHWIRSEPPRVVICLGATPSSVNMRGSSLEIDPAK
-224 VHLGTVD
+224 
-231 SQISGDL
+231 
-238 FRVEWVVSPPARLG
+238 RCG
-252 NLYLLRGTQLIPL
+252 NLYLLQGDQLIPL
-265 TTTGDVQAFWVD
+265 TTSGDVQAFWVD

-289 HGKFLAV
+289 HEKFLAV

-311 IPNDTLPA
+311 IPNETLPA
-319 NARVDQTYYR
+319 NAEHDETYYR

-348 DIATGVV
+348 DITTGVV

-368 GALQEMGL
+368 GALQKMGL
-376 ASPVGFDWRDGETLV
+376 ASPFGFDWRDAETLV

-397 QLELHSVRVVE
+397 QLELHSVRV
-408 SL
+408 LNPL

>member
-1 MLEAEVIGMR
+1 MR
-11 LKRISGA
+11 LKRMSIA

-32 DQGWVRVSPDGQYA
+32 DQGWVRTSPDGQYV
-46 TIVRQP
+46 TIVRKP

-64 ALYHI
+64 ALHHI

-81 LDENSPHAGWIWN
+81 LDENSPHAGWVYD
-94 CQWTPDSRAICFTW
+94 CQWTPDSRAVCFTW
-108 LHATDSPETETTLSE
+108 LRAEEPTNAAATPSE
-123 NGENSPTETA
+123 NGDATPAETA
-133 QTSNAKYS
+133 QTSDAKHS
-141 LMLYEVASGRLV
+141 LMLYEVASGRLTE
-153 KLPIAVDAPRWSAD
+153 LPISVQAPRWSAD
-167 GKHLMGLSADEEQ
+167 GKSLMGLGGDEEH

-193 TQQIRIPT
+193 TQQIRIPQQ
-201 EYYDKVVAW
+201 YYDSVVVW

-224 VHLGTVD
+224 VHLGVVNGQVTSERKQVLY
-231 SQISGDL
+231 ISG
-238 FRVEWVVSPPARLG
+238 RRG

-265 TTTGDVQAFWVD
+265 TTSGDVQAFWVD
-277 KSGVVMRWARVE
+277 KSGVVMRWARVQSW
-289 HGKFLAV
+289 KFLAV

-311 IPNDTLPA
+311 IPNETLSA
-319 NARVDQTYYR
+319 NARADQTYYR

-355 HTLNAYTPKVVKQ
+355 HTLNAYAPKVVKQ
-368 GALQEMGL
+368 GAFQEMGL
-376 ASPVGFDWRDGETLV
+376 ASPVGFDWRDAETLI
-391 IQRDTG
+391 IQRDAG

-408 SL
+408 PL

>member
-1 MLEAEVIGMR
+1 MR
-11 LKRISGA
+11 LKRMSGA

-32 DQGWVRVSPDGQYA
+32 DQGWVRVSPDGQYV
-46 TIVRQP
+46 TIVRKP

-64 ALYHI
+64 ALHHI

-81 LDENSPHAGWIWN
+81 LDEGSPHAGWVNN
-94 CQWTPDSRAICFTW
+94 CQWTPDSRAVCFTW
-108 LHATDSPETETTLSE
+108 VHATGSPETETTPSE
-123 NGENSPTETA
+123 NGDATPADTA
-133 QTSNAKYS
+133 QTSDSKYS
-141 LMLYEVASGRLV
+141 LMLYEIASGRLTE
-153 KLPIAVDAPRWSAD
+153 LPISVQAPRWSAD
-167 GKHLMGLSADEEQ
+167 GRYLIGIGEEDTL
-180 PSIHIYRTDTWVC
+180 HIYRTDSWVC
-193 TQQIRIPT
+193 AQQLPIPKD
-201 EYYDKVVAW
+201 YYDDAVIW
-210 DWAHWLRSDPPMAV
+210 DWAHWLQSDPPRV
-224 VHLGTVD
+224 VIHLGAAEFLDTKSWWGPQV
-231 SQISGDL
+231 
-238 FRVEWVVSPPARLG
+238 RRG
-252 NLYLLRGTQLIPL
+252 NLYLLRGAQLIPL

-311 IPNDTLPA
+311 IPNETLSA

-368 GALQEMGL
+368 GALQKMGL
-376 ASPVGFDWRDGETLV
+376 ASPFGFDWRDAETLV

>member
-1 MLEAEVIGMR
+1 MLESEVIGMR

-69 DRRQTTPIVRFS
+69 DRRETTPIVRF
-81 LDENSPHAGWIWN
+81 LDKNSPYAGWVYN
-94 CQWTPDSRAICFTW
+94 CQWTPDSRAVCFSW
-108 LHATDSPETETTLSE
+108 LRAEAPTDTQATPSE
-123 NGENSPTETA
+123 NGDATPADTA
-133 QTSNAKYS
+133 QTSDAKYS
-141 LMLYEVASGRLV
+141 LMLYEVASGRLTE
-153 KLPIAVDAPRWSAD
+153 LPISVHAPRWSAD
-167 GKHLMGLSADEEQ
+167 GKSLMGLGGDEEQ
-180 PSIHIYRTDTWVC
+180 PSILIYRTDTWVC

-238 FRVEWVVSPPARLG
+238 FRWVVSPPARLG

-302 GGAPRRLAL
+302 GGVPRRVAL
-311 IPNDTLPA
+311 IPNETLEA
-319 NARVDQTYYR
+319 NAEHNETYYR

-368 GALQEMGL
+368 GALQKMGL
-376 ASPVGFDWRDGETLV
+376 ASPVGFDWRDAETLI

-408 SL
+408 P